1 MTKHNEDKFESNIRQ
16 GLDEAVDT
24 LDANTLSRIRQ
35 IRTQAVEK
43 EKIKTEGL
51 QLNWLFNKQGL
62 FVGGLA
68 TACVMVLA
76 MMLLFNSPT
85 SIQTIPEE
93 DIELISSSD
102 NLEFFEDLEF
112 YEWLEEDALPS

>member
-51 QLNWLFNKQGL
+51 QLNWLFNKQRL

>member
-24 LDANTLSRIRQ
+24 LDANTLSRIHQ

-51 QLNWLFNKQGL
+51 QLNWLFNKQRL

>member
-35 IRTQAVEK
+35 IRTQAVGK

>member
-16 GLDEAVDT
+16 GLDDTVDT

-35 IRTQAVEK
+35 IRAQAVEK
-43 EKIKTEGL
+43 EKIKTESR
-51 QLNWLFNKQGL
+51 QLNWLLNKQGL
-62 FVGGLA
+62 FIGSLA
-68 TACVMVLA
+68 TACVMVFA
-76 MMLLFNSPT
+76 VMLLFNSPT